1 MAEIRPN
8 DSEDANENS
17 PIGEGARKRKRRT
30 THETRPSREA
40 GDVPTGTMAMAIA
53 MSHPLR
59 VRILYAMHSP
69 YRRCSATD
77 IAEESKVDVKRISYH
92 MRELAALGFVEQ
104 VGERPVRGSL
114 EKIFAPTKRLE
125 AWDVE
130 CSAMPPVLK
139 QILAASALKG
149 AVHALGAAINGGT
162 FDARDDSMLGQDT
175 FWSDERGAEEAMAI
189 LDQALKGMLEVSE
202 NAKAR
207 LAETDEQG
215 FLISYLLAGYEGSLR
230 PV

>member
-8 DSEDANENS
+8 RSGDGSQDVPVAE
-17 PIGEGARKRKRRT
+17 RKRKRRRRT

-40 GDVPTGTMAMAIA
+40 GEVPTGMMAMAVA

-69 YRRCSATD
+69 ERRCSATD
-77 IAEESKVDVKRISYH
+77 IADETGIDVKRLSYH

-104 VGERPVRGSL
+104 VDERPVRGSL
-114 EKIFAPTKRLE
+114 EKIYAPIKLLE
-125 AWDVE
+125 AWE
-130 CSAMPPVLK
+130 LEYLSMPPTLK
-139 QILAASALKG
+139 QILAATALKLG
-149 AVHALGAAINGGT
+149 VEALGAAIDEGT
-162 FDARDDSMLGQDT
+162 FDAREDSILAQDT
-175 FWSDERGAEEAMAI
+175 VKVDERGAEEALKI
-189 LDQALKGMLEVSE
+189 LDDAFSALMSVKE

-207 LAETDEQG
+207 LAETGEKG
-215 FLISYLLAGYEGSLR
+215 ILISYLFAGYEGSLR